1 MKYFNGFSLKN
12 EKELFKEFIVESDYN
27 VVGFSYGAIKAM
39 EYTLKS
45 DKRVNKLILLSPAF
59 FQTESTEFKQNQLT
73 YFEQN
78 HKVYVKTFLRNVIF
92 PSKVKLTPYLNIGT
106 KEELKEL
113 VYYVWDK
120 EKLQKL
126 IDKGI
131 TIEVFLGD
139 RDKII
144 NYKEA
149 LSFFKSVG
157 CTIYILKNYGHIL
170 GE

>member
-12 EKELFKEFIVESDYN
+12 EETFFKEYIVPTEQTVS
-27 VVGFSYGAIKAM
+27 GFSYGAIEAF
-39 EYTLKS
+39 EYAYASTQ
-45 DKRVNKLILLSPAF
+45 RVDKLILLSPAF
-59 FQTESTEFKQNQLT
+59 FQTESNEFKENQLT

-78 HKVYVKTFLRNVIF
+78 NKVYVKTFLRNVTF

-106 KEELKEL
+106 KEQLEELMF
-113 VYYVWDK
+113 YVWDK
-120 EKLQKL
+120 EKLKEL
-126 IDKGI
+126 INRGV

-139 RDKII
+139 KDKII
-144 NYKEA
+144 NHQEA